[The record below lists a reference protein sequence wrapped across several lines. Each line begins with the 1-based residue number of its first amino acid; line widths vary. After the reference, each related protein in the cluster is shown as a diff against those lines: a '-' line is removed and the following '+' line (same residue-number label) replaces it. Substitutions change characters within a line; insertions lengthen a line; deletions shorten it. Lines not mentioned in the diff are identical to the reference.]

1 MRHIVPKV
9 SMTAP
14 NCDAVINRSKGFVHL
29 ASSRLH
35 LCSAVSQLPI
45 ACVQGARGHHLTAS
59 AIIIQAAFRG
69 LAARRELK
77 RGRRAAS
84 RIQVP
89 NIATILAA
97 ACRETVLA

>member
-1 MRHIVPKV
+1 M
-9 SMTAP
+9 
-14 NCDAVINRSKGFVHL
+14 HL
-29 ASSRLH
+29 ASSCFILFVPVQ
-35 LCSAVSQLPI
+35 CSWPAAI

-89 NIATILAA
+89 NTATILAI
-97 ACRETVLA
+97 ACRDTVLAAAQALQKLTLGITSSL